1 MYVSSA
7 CTKHRFAESQSVSQL
22 DKVQA
27 RTESCL
33 CGYWYTKQ
41 LYLPFTGFICYV
53 VICLNIYMVSFT
65 WKIIYPQSC
74 LSYLLKQPY
83 EFKKFCYYHFTHG
96 KQRHVEYYHI
106 LFRQNVK
113 GLSKQTCMIIIT
125 QQDVK
130 IRDGN
135 PSVIPCHSL
144 HLF

>member
-7 CTKHRFAESQSVSQL
+7 CTKHRFAESQSVSQW

-41 LYLPFTGFICYV
+41 LYLPFTGFITYV

-65 WKIIYPQSC
+65 WNIIYPQSC

-83 EFKKFCYYHFTHG
+83 EFKKFYYYHFTHG
-96 KQRHVEYYHI
+96 KQRCGVLPHTI
-106 LFRQNVK
+106 S
-113 GLSKQTCMIIIT
+113 SKCQ
-125 QQDVK
+125 
-130 IRDGN
+130 R
-135 PSVIPCHSL
+135 SVQANMYDYNHTARCENKRW
-144 HLF
+144 